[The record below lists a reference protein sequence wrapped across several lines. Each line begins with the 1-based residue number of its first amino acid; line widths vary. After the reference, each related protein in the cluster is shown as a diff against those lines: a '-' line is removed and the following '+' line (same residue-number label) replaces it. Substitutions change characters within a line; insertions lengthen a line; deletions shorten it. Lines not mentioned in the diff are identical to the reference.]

1 MNQTTDAC
9 RGTRP
14 ARARTGHRRRGA
26 AAVVTAVLAGT
37 LAVAGCSASSGNDS
51 SAGSAKRAAAPAQAG
66 SGAPDRSASRADA
79 SGSTAG
85 GTAPAGGR
93 TTAAPDTYLVRTADL
108 TVRTPH
114 VQDALTRAR
123 DLAAA
128 AGGYSGDED
137 TTVDPR
143 GRTQSS
149 VQLRVPP
156 AGYDKLLGDLS
167 ALGTL
172 LERKV
177 SVSDVT
183 GQVVDVTSRIRSQ
196 QASVARV
203 RALMDRAGSL
213 TDVVTLESE
222 LSTRE
227 AALES
232 LEAQQASLRSRVD
245 LATVTLRLVEPAA
258 RPAPPA
264 PARHDSFWTTV
275 GHALGN
281 GWHAF
286 YVTVRGLLIALSVLL
301 PFLVVAALLA
311 LAYRVVRRRLPRR
324 DAPSSLRA
332 PDGTPRRAPAAVA
345 PYPTAPPAP
354 GAPDDEEPPEA

>member
-1 MNQTTDAC
+1 MNQTTDVR
-9 RGTRP
+9 RGARP
-14 ARARTGHRRRGA
+14 ARARAGRRRRGA
-26 AAVVTAVLAGT
+26 AAVVTAVLAGA
-37 LAVAGCSASSGNDS
+37 LAVAGCSASSGSDS
-51 SAGSAKRAAAPAQAG
+51 SAGSKRAAPAQARSDA
-66 SGAPDRSASRADA
+66 SGRSASGADA
-79 SGSTAG
+79 SGATAG

-93 TTAAPDTYLVRTADL
+93 ATAAPDTYLVRTADL

-114 VQDALTRAR
+114 VQDALAKAR

-128 AGGYSGDED
+128 AGGYPGDED
-137 TTVDPR
+137 TTVDPQ
-143 GRTQSS
+143 GHEQSS

-183 GQVVDVTSRIRSQ
+183 DQVVDVTSRIKSQ

-232 LEAQQASLRSRVD
+232 LEAQQASLRSRVA
-245 LATVTLRLVEPAA
+245 LATVTLRLVEPPV

-264 PARHDSFWTTV
+264 PARHDGFWTSV
-275 GHALGN
+275 GHALGD

-286 YVTVRGLLIALSVLL
+286 YVTLRGLLIALSVLL

-324 DAPSSLRA
+324 GALSSLRA

-345 PYPTAPPAP
+345 PYPTTPPAP
-354 GAPDDEEPPEA
+354 GASGDEEPPEA